1 MLVFKKRP
9 SLVNS
14 IVPPISWVR
23 TRSYVRDFTRGE
35 PTHRSFLNIMNIL
48 FTNRSELPR
57 TPVCL
62 RILDFLWW
70 TCRSQQFRR
79 TVLVSIAQG
88 IVFGIISVY
97 VGLAFGCGLSFV
109 FSDYWNHFRR
119 NEKDGEETRDP
130 TMADGK
136 DVKFR
141 IRSRKKCR
149 SKKKS

>member
-1 MLVFKKRP
+1 M
-9 SLVNS
+9 
-14 IVPPISWVR
+14 
-23 TRSYVRDFTRGE
+23 
-35 PTHRSFLNIMNIL
+35 
-48 FTNRSELPR
+48 
-57 TPVCL
+57 
-62 RILDFLWW
+62 
-70 TCRSQQFRR
+70 
-79 TVLVSIAQG
+79 SIAQG

-109 FSDYWNHFRR
+109 FSDYWNRSRR
-119 NEKDGEETRDP
+119 NEEDGEETRDP